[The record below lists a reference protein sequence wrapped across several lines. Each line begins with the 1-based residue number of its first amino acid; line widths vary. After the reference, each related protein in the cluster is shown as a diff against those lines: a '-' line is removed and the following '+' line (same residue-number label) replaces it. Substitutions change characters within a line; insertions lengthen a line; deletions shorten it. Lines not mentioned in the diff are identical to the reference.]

1 MRDGGSDQGFR
12 RLHSCAFTVLDLRW
26 VFVCG
31 FQHSFFITIFCLR
44 EIPCVQR
51 FGLLSKHHIISTN
64 VVSNDAA
71 CDAVQTNSKSMS
83 FVLGTF
89 ESFSDWIGMNRPSA
103 LVEPSLPSHGWADG
117 RGCPQPSPDS
127 FSYDSNSFATACLPL
142 RTLTGKLFSCRGAC
156 E

>member
-1 MRDGGSDQGFR
+1 
-12 RLHSCAFTVLDLRW
+12 LHSCAFTVLDLRW

-83 FVLGTF
+83 LFWHIRKLF
-89 ESFSDWIGMNRPSA
+89 RLDWNETDPAHWSSRPCRRM
-103 LVEPSLPSHGWADG
+103 VG
-117 RGCPQPSPDS
+117 RTEGAARSPPPDS